1 MHLCFEQ
8 DPDVRPNACQVRD
21 LVEELWYR
29 NDIWDTSL
37 QIYLNQR
44 ILSYY
49 HLLLAKKEDT
59 SSLKEYGCDFVV
71 TVGQHNGFTDSPR
84 VSKTFNF
91 Y

>member
-44 ILSYY
+44 ISYY
-49 HLLLAKKEDT
+49 HLLLGKKEDT